1 MQTILQQR
9 QGFLEASCPKLPG
22 VMEKLQKTV
31 LRAHTHPEN
40 LSTLHL
46 NLPAKLRGQDNL
58 VLLLSSV
65 LLTRSFKLKER
76 QLGRWDCVAVFNNA
90 CLPQAKGPLSLC
102 HFHLLF
108 PSSVTGCRGLGAV
121 STCQRTWSPHGSQS
135 PSFCPGQSSLMPAHM
150 PTGRGG
156 HSKLGSPVLPFS
168 AEYPRRGE
176 RTGGS
181 HSRHW
186 PRSISKV
193 PHLVS
198 GLC

>member
-1 MQTILQQR
+1 M
-9 QGFLEASCPKLPG
+9 
-22 VMEKLQKTV
+22 
-31 LRAHTHPEN
+31 
-40 LSTLHL
+40 
-46 NLPAKLRGQDNL
+46 
-58 VLLLSSV
+58 
-65 LLTRSFKLKER
+65 
-76 QLGRWDCVAVFNNA
+76 AVFNNA

-181 HSRHW
+181 HSRLASVHLQSPTPGVW
-186 PRSISKV
+186 SLLTRRCFSTRPTLEPDQEHSPSLGTTPPPSV
-193 PHLVS
+193 PTLLSSARVS
-198 GLC
+198 RTPYSPP